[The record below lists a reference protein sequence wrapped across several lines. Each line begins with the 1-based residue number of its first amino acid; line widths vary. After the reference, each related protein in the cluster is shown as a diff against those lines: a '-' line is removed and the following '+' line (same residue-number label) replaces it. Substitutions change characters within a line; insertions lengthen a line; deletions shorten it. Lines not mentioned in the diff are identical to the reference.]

1 MIATE
6 SEKHKILFINFNQDS
21 SCICLGT
28 EEGFIIYNIQ
38 TFQDI
43 ANRSKHKLIK

>member
-1 MIATE
+1 MIATD

-28 EEGFIIYNIQ
+28 ENGFIIYNIQ
-38 TFQDI
+38 PLEELVT
-43 ANRSKHKLIK
+43 RSKL